1 MLERGRTDRERK
13 LTTVTRLKAELDSFQ
28 RQHII
33 NMAGPRTVQVARTDQ
48 ERERLRWK
56 ANQQKQLRR
65 LDELM
70 QDPKTSEEL
79 WMADPEYNARMA
91 LTSQA
96 WQAYLTHEGEIQ
108 NLTSANK
115 AKRPKKR
122 IVLTKR
128 VTQEKETPK
137 GKRSPDSPQKVNN
150 EKERELWH
158 FTEANVRAKGVATI
172 KTATE
177 GSCGHRLEIVHN
189 HDATGTNTGPRH

>member
-13 LTTVTRLKAELDSFQ
+13 LTTVTRLKAELDWFR
-28 RQHII
+28 RQHKI
-33 NMAGPRTVQVARTDQ
+33 NMAGPRTIQVARTDQ

-96 WQAYLTHEGEIQ
+96 WQAYLTHEGEIVEVV
-108 NLTSANK
+108 
-115 AKRPKKR
+115 RKKR
-122 IVLTKR
+122 GYQVKKKL
-128 VTQEKETPK
+128 QET
-137 GKRSPDSPQKVNN
+137 GLAKV
-150 EKERELWH
+150 
-158 FTEANVRAKGVATI
+158 AKA
-172 KTATE
+172 AE
-177 GSCGHRLEIVHN
+177 QAR
-189 HDATGTNTGPRH
+189 R